1 MTSRHMSDGA
11 SMRALSRRDMT
22 YRAAGAGEQLI
33 HPLLE
38 RLHDRRRPFLPQL
51 QHGFQRQRLITARAF
66 FRGAS

>member
-1 MTSRHMSDGA
+1 
-11 SMRALSRRDMT
+11 MT